1 MRIWPGSSSSFGGL
15 PGVTPRCP
23 YCLDDIRAD
32 EEPVRCAKCRT
43 PHHSACFQENQVCV
57 AYGCLSREEV
67 PAGLSL
73 FRKPLITLHHQ
84 ANREEALGP
93 FMLGWKV
100 LPPVPEQR
108 PPWRCPPSYARM
120 SLEGREVREGEVLRG
135 RAVIYTPKPL
145 SFKRVDLCLLQGIA
159 RPEPIAR
166 LTLGD
171 QNDLQLHDGE
181 LPIGSHPF
189 YLELQAPSTTGPVDP
204 FLLEVVLVRGVLRG
218 EVRSLPLPL
227 FLLEQRYAPQRLPDA
242 PGRPIE
248 QGREPA
254 RGMPIRVAP
263 RDGPAL
269 VFPHDAPAVQPPAAH
284 GHTIVEDGRDERRRE
299 LLAGGWVELPV
310 VSPSGLF
317 DADEATGRTIA
328 ARFFRCP
335 SDGATPSV
343 QVPTL
348 LATPELPVRITG
360 GARIGSLCV
369 AVHYEVVRPGG
380 AEVSAPG
387 FPATEEARVLGDGA
401 LDVAR
406 FNGLAEGIELMV
418 RIPRQRL
425 QALARARSGGAHNAT
440 LRLRVALDAIEMGGR
455 VVTCPTRTITYTGP
469 VG

>member
-1 MRIWPGSSSSFGGL
+1 M
-15 PGVTPRCP
+15 
-23 YCLDDIRAD
+23 
-32 EEPVRCAKCRT
+32 
-43 PHHSACFQENQVCV
+43 CV

-84 ANREEALGP
+84 ATKEEALGP
-93 FMLGWKV
+93 FILGWKV

-120 SLEGREVREGEVLRG
+120 SLEGREVRDGQVLRG

-145 SFKRVDLCLLQGIA
+145 SFRRIDLCLLQGIA
-159 RPEPIAR
+159 RPEPVAR

-171 QNDLQLHDGE
+171 PDALRLHDGE
-181 LPIGSHPF
+181 LPTGSHPF
-189 YLELQAPSTTGPVDP
+189 YLELQAPATTGPVDP

-227 FLLEQRYAPQRLPDA
+227 FLLEQRYAPPRQPELAARQLP
-242 PGRPIE
+242 
-248 QGREPA
+248 EPA
-254 RGMPIRVAP
+254 ARAIPIRVAA
-263 RDGPAL
+263 RDGAPLGGDGPGDGDRPPPLFLPPPAQGRAAS
-269 VFPHDAPAVQPPAAH
+269 APAWN
-284 GHTIVEDGRDERRRE
+284 TIVEEGSIERGRE

-310 VSPSGLF
+310 VSPSGIF
-317 DADEATGRTIA
+317 SPDESTGRTIA

-335 SDGATPSV
+335 SDGASPSV

-387 FPATEEARVLGDGA
+387 FPATEEARVLGSGA
-401 LDVAR
+401 LDAAR
-406 FNGLAEGIELMV
+406 FNSLSEGIELIV

-425 QALARARSGGAHNAT
+425 QALARARTNGAHNAT
-440 LRLRVALDAIEMGGR
+440 LRLRIALDAIEAGGR
-455 VVTCPTRTITYTGP
+455 IVTCPTRTITYTGP
-469 VG
+469 VA

>member
-1 MRIWPGSSSSFGGL
+1 
-15 PGVTPRCP
+15 VTPRCP
-23 YCLDDIRAD
+23 YCLDDIHAD

-84 ANREEALGP
+84 ANQEEPLGP
-93 FMLGWKV
+93 FVLGWKV

-108 PPWRCPPSYARM
+108 PPWRCPPAYARM

-145 SFKRVDLCLLQGIA
+145 SFKRIDLCLLQGIA
-159 RPEPIAR
+159 RPEPVAR
-166 LTLGD
+166 LSLGD
-171 QNDLQLHDGE
+171 QEALRLDEGE

-204 FLLEVVLVRGVLRG
+204 YLLEVVLVRGVLRG

-227 FLLEQRYAPQRLPDA
+227 FLLEQRYAPPRLPEPA
-242 PGRPIE
+242 GRPLAEPPGRGI
-248 QGREPA
+248 
-254 RGMPIRVAP
+254 PIRVAA
-263 RDGPAL
+263 RDGA
-269 VFPHDAPAVQPPAAH
+269 APAGLPGVAGPGEPAPLFMPPPAHAR
-284 GHTIVEDGRDERRRE
+284 GASPPAWHTVVEEGDPRRDRGRE
-299 LLAGGWVELPV
+299 LLAGGWTELPV
-310 VSPSGLF
+310 VSPSGIF
-317 DADEATGRTIA
+317 SHDEATGRTIA

-335 SDGATPSV
+335 SDDTSPNV

-360 GARIGSLCV
+360 GARIGSMSV

-380 AEVSAPG
+380 LEVMAPG
-387 FPATEEARVLGDGA
+387 FPATEEVRVLGSGA
-401 LDVAR
+401 LDAAR
-406 FNGLAEGIELMV
+406 FNGLSEGIELLV

-425 QALARARSGGAHNAT
+425 QALARARTDGAHNAT
-440 LRLRVALDAIEMGGR
+440 LRLRVALDAIEQGGR
-455 VVTCPTRTITYTGP
+455 VVPCPTRTITYTGP
-469 VG
+469 VT

>member
-1 MRIWPGSSSSFGGL
+1 M
-15 PGVTPRCP
+15 TPRCP

-57 AYGCLSREEV
+57 AYGCLSRVEV

-73 FRKPLITLHHQ
+73 FNKPLITLHHQ
-84 ANREEALGP
+84 ATQEEPLGP

-100 LPPVPEQR
+100 LPSVPEQR
-108 PPWRCPPSYARM
+108 PPWRCPPAYARM

-145 SFKRVDLCLLQGIA
+145 SFKRIELCLLQGIA
-159 RPEPIAR
+159 RPEPVMR
-166 LTLGD
+166 LSLGD
-171 QNDLQLHDGE
+171 AEELRLHEGE

-204 FLLEVVLVRGVLRG
+204 YLLEVVLVRGVLRG

-227 FLLEQRYAPQRLPDA
+227 FLLEQRYAPPRLA
-242 PGRPIE
+242 EQGPGRPIAE
-248 QGREPA
+248 PPGRA
-254 RGMPIRVAP
+254 IPIRVAA
-263 RDGPAL
+263 RDGAAL
-269 VFPHDAPAVQPPAAH
+269 ASNEAAAPLFLPPPAHAR
-284 GHTIVEDGRDERRRE
+284 GASPPAWNTVVEDGGPRRDRGRE
-299 LLAGGWVELPV
+299 LLAGGWTELPV
-310 VSPSGLF
+310 ISPSAIF
-317 DADEATGRTIA
+317 SPDEATGRTIA

-335 SDGATPSV
+335 SNGAATNV

-360 GARIGSLCV
+360 GARIGSMSV

-380 AEVSAPG
+380 AEVMAPG
-387 FPATEEARVLGDGA
+387 FPATEEARVLGSGA
-401 LDVAR
+401 LDAAR
-406 FNGLAEGIELMV
+406 FNSLSEGIELLV

-425 QALARARSGGAHNAT
+425 QALARARTDGAHNAT
-440 LRLRVALDAIEMGGR
+440 LRLRVALDAIEQGGR
-455 VVTCPTRTITYTGP
+455 VVPCPTRTITYTGP
-469 VG
+469 VS